1 MNIHKSKTMS
11 INKVILLGNL
21 GHDVSYREFENGQ
34 VAQFSVATT
43 DKGYKTKD
51 GKDIP
56 DKTEWHNVVLV
67 GGLAKVAKDYLKKGD
82 KVYIEGK
89 IRTRKYTNQSGEEK
103 SIVEIVGTSMEL
115 LTPKPKEAPI
125 SQSDID
131 DLPEG
136 F

>member
-1 MNIHKSKTMS
+1 MS

-43 DKGYKTKD
+43 EKGYKTKD

-56 DKTEWHNVVLV
+56 EKTEWHNVVLI
-67 GGLAKVAKDYLKKGD
+67 GGMAKVAKDYLKKGD

-103 SIVEIVGTSMEL
+103 QIVEIVGTSMEL
-115 LTPKPKEAPI
+115 LTPKPKEAPTNTA
-125 SQSDID
+125 DFG
-131 DLPEG
+131 DLPEN

>member
-1 MNIHKSKTMS
+1 MS

-43 DKGYKTKD
+43 EKGYRAKD

-56 DKTEWHNVVLV
+56 DKTEWHNVVLI
-67 GGLAKVAKDYLKKGD
+67 GGMAKVAKDYLKKGD

-89 IRTRKYTNQSGEEK
+89 IRTRKYTNQAGEEK
-103 SIVEIVGTSMEL
+103 QIVEIVGTSMEL
-115 LTPKPKEAPI
+115 LTPKPKTAPI
-125 SQSDID
+125 SENDFD
-131 DLPEG
+131 DLPET

>member
-1 MNIHKSKTMS
+1 MS

-43 DKGYKTKD
+43 EKGYKTKD

-89 IRTRKYTNQSGEEK
+89 IRTRNYTNKSGEEK
-103 SIVEIVGTSMEL
+103 QIVEIVGTSMEL
-115 LTPKPKEAPI
+115 LTPKPKTAP
-125 SQSDID
+125 ID
-131 DLPEG
+131 DLPMDLE

>member
-1 MNIHKSKTMS
+1 MS

-43 DKGYKTKD
+43 EMGYKTKD
-51 GKDIP
+51 GKDVP

-67 GGLAKVAKDYLKKGD
+67 GGLAKVAKEYLKKGD

-89 IRTRKYTNQSGEEK
+89 IRSRKYTTKDGQEK
-103 SIVEIVGTSMEL
+103 TIVEVVGTTMEML
-115 LTPKPKEAPI
+115 SPKKNNGTGDFADMPD
-125 SQSDID
+125 DI
-131 DLPEG
+131 
-136 F
+136 FS

>member
-1 MNIHKSKTMS
+1 MS

-43 DKGYKTKD
+43 EKGYKTKD

-56 DKTEWHNVVLV
+56 DKTEWHNVVLI

-103 SIVEIVGTSMEL
+103 QIVEIIGTSMEL
-115 LTPKPKEAPI
+115 LTPKPKTAPI
-125 SQSDID
+125 SENDFD
-131 DLPEG
+131 DLPEA

>member
-1 MNIHKSKTMS
+1 MS

-43 DKGYKTKD
+43 EKGYKTKD

-56 DKTEWHNVVLV
+56 DKTEWHNVVMV

-89 IRTRKYTNQSGEEK
+89 IRTRRYTNQSGEEK
-103 SIVEIVGTSMEL
+103 QIVEIVGTSMEL
-115 LTPKPKEAPI
+115 LTPKPKTAPI
-125 SQSDID
+125 SENNFD
-131 DLPEG
+131 DLPET

>member
-1 MNIHKSKTMS
+1 MS

-43 DKGYKTKD
+43 EKGYKTKD

-103 SIVEIVGTSMEL
+103 QIVEIVGTSMEL
-115 LTPKPKEAPI
+115 LTPKPKTAPI
-125 SQSDID
+125 SENDFA
-131 DLPEG
+131 DLPVD
-136 F
+136 FNNL

>member
-1 MNIHKSKTMS
+1 MS

-43 DKGYKTKD
+43 EKGYKTKD

-89 IRTRKYTNQSGEEK
+89 IRTRNYTNKAGEEK
-103 SIVEIVGTSMEL
+103 QIVEIVGTSMEM

-125 SQSDID
+125 SQNDLD
-131 DLPEG
+131 DLPEA

>member
-1 MNIHKSKTMS
+1 MS

-43 DKGYKTKD
+43 EKGYKTKD

-56 DKTEWHNVVLV
+56 DKTEWHNVVLG

-103 SIVEIVGTSMEL
+103 QIVEIVGTSMEL

-125 SQSDID
+125 SENDFD
-131 DLPEG
+131 DLPEA
-136 F
+136 FQ

>member
-1 MNIHKSKTMS
+1 MS

-43 DKGYKTKD
+43 EKGYKTKD

-56 DKTEWHNVVLV
+56 DKTEWHNVVLS

-89 IRTRKYTNQSGEEK
+89 IRTRNYTNKAGEEK
-103 SIVEIVGTSMEL
+103 QIVEIVGTSMEL
-115 LTPKPKEAPI
+115 LTPKPKTAPI
-125 SQSDID
+125 SENDFD
-131 DLPEG
+131 DLPET

>member
-1 MNIHKSKTMS
+1 MA

-34 VAQFSVATT
+34 TAQFSLATNE
-43 DKGYKTKD
+43 KGYKTKD
-51 GKDIP
+51 GKEIP
-56 DKTEWHNVVLV
+56 EKTEWHNIVLV
-67 GGLAKVAKDYLKKGD
+67 NGLAKVAKDYLKKGD

-89 IRTRKYTNQSGEEK
+89 LRTRKYTLQSGEERT
-103 SIVEIVGTSMEL
+103 ITEIIGTSMEQ

-125 SQSDID
+125 APADFD
-131 DLPEG
+131 DLPAG

>member
-1 MNIHKSKTMS
+1 MS

-21 GHDVSYREFENGQ
+21 GHDVSYREFDNGQ

-43 DKGYKTKD
+43 EKGYKTKD

-89 IRTRKYTNQSGEEK
+89 IRTRNYTNKAGEEK
-103 SIVEIVGTSMEL
+103 QIVEIVGTSMEL
-115 LTPKPKEAPI
+115 LTPKPKTAPI
-125 SQSDID
+125 SENDFD
-131 DLPEG
+131 DLPAD
-136 F
+136 FNNL

>member
-1 MNIHKSKTMS
+1 MS

-43 DKGYKTKD
+43 EKGYKTKD
-51 GKDIP
+51 GCDVP
-56 DKTEWHNVVLV
+56 DQTEWHNVILMN
-67 GGLAKVAKDYLKKGD
+67 GLAKIAKDYLKKGD

-89 IRTRKYTNQSGEEK
+89 IRTRKYTNKQGEEK
-103 SIVEIVGTSMEL
+103 QITEIIGSSMEL
-115 LTPKPKEAPI
+115 LTPKKETTAAP
-125 SQSDID
+125 QYE
-131 DLPEG
+131 DLPAG

>member
-1 MNIHKSKTMS
+1 MA

-21 GHDVSYREFENGQ
+21 GHDVSFREFENGQ
-34 VAQFSVATT
+34 VAQFSLATT
-43 DKGYKTKD
+43 EKGYKTKD

-89 IRTRKYTNQSGEEK
+89 IRTRKYTNQAGEEK
-103 SIVEIVGTSMEL
+103 QIVEIVGTSMEL
-115 LTPKPKEAPI
+115 LTPKPKEAQIAPA
-125 SQSDID
+125 DFD
-131 DLPEG
+131 DLPAG

>member
-1 MNIHKSKTMS
+1 MS

-21 GHDVSYREFENGQ
+21 GHDVSFREFENGQ

-43 DKGYKTKD
+43 EKGYTTKD
-51 GKDIP
+51 GRDIP
-56 DKTEWHNVVLV
+56 DQTEWHNVILMN
-67 GGLAKVAKDYLKKGD
+67 GLAKIAKDYLKKGD

-89 IRTRKYTNQSGEEK
+89 IRTRKYTNKQGEEK
-103 SIVEIVGTSMEL
+103 QITEIIGTSMEL

-125 SQSDID
+125 APADFD
-131 DLPEG
+131 DLPAG

>member
-1 MNIHKSKTMS
+1 MS

-43 DKGYKTKD
+43 EKGYKTKD
-51 GKDIP
+51 GRDVP
-56 DKTEWHNVVLV
+56 DQTEWHNVILMN
-67 GGLAKVAKDYLKKGD
+67 GLAKIAKDYLKKGD

-89 IRTRKYTNQSGEEK
+89 IRTRKYTNKQGEEK
-103 SIVEIVGTSMEL
+103 QITEIIGTSMEL
-115 LTPKPKEAPI
+115 LTPKKETTAAPI
-125 SQSDID
+125 GID
-131 DLPEG
+131 DLPAG

>member
-1 MNIHKSKTMS
+1 MS

-43 DKGYKTKD
+43 EKRIKTKD

-89 IRTRKYTNQSGEEK
+89 IRTRNYTNKAGEEK
-103 SIVEIVGTSMEL
+103 QIVEIVGTSMEL
-115 LTPKPKEAPI
+115 LTPKPKTAPI
-125 SQSDID
+125 SENDYG
-131 DLPEG
+131 DLPET

>member
-1 MNIHKSKTMS
+1 MS
-11 INKVILLGNL
+11 INKVIILGIL
-21 GHDVSYREFENGQ
+21 GHDVSYREFDNGQ

-43 DKGYKTKD
+43 KKAHKTKD

-56 DKTEWHNVVLV
+56 ERTEWHNIVLA

-82 KVYIEGK
+82 KVYIEGE
-89 IRTRKYTNQSGEEK
+89 IRTRKYTNQQGEEK

-115 LTPKPKEAPI
+115 LSPKPKQQEYE
-125 SQSDID
+125 
-131 DLPEG
+131 DLPKD

>member
-1 MNIHKSKTMS
+1 MS

-43 DKGYKTKD
+43 EKGYKTKD

-56 DKTEWHNVVLV
+56 DKTEWHNVVLS

-89 IRTRKYTNQSGEEK
+89 IRTRKYTNQAGEEK
-103 SIVEIVGTSMEL
+103 QIVEIVGTSMEL
-115 LTPKPKEAPI
+115 LTPKPKTAPI
-125 SQSDID
+125 SENDFG
-131 DLPEG
+131 DLQEE